1 MTTDQSRRE
10 APDGIDIRG
19 VIISFKRHPLYRHYL
34 CTPNDPNDPNPND
47 LACAVLILAGGFSD
61 PSTWDPDRLNAS
73 GQGSQRRLPPNGCTV
88 HWELAI
94 V

>member
-1 MTTDQSRRE
+1 MTTGQSRR
-10 APDGIDIRG
+10 ASSDDIDIQG
-19 VIISFKRHPLYRHYL
+19 VIISFKT
-34 CTPNDPNDPNPND
+34 TPAICHDRTPTIND

-88 HWELAI
+88 HWALAI